1 MTTYINRDTDTDII
15 DKHCL
20 STENCFSSFTLT
32 PEEET
37 NIFGFDFDENSDD
50 FNSSKKSTFTTIT
63 IRTYI
68 KRMVDILFKTAT
80 TLNPSSINL
89 ASLHKDTPLYEVPNI
104 HKETYQLCKIVYS
117 RDFRLITKDSIEE
130 KKFNE
135 MFKGICHDFFF
146 YNNIKL

>member
-1 MTTYINRDTDTDII
+1 MTTYINRDTDII

-20 STENCFSSFTLT
+20 STENSYSSFTLT

-37 NIFGFDFDENSDD
+37 NIFDFDENSDD

-80 TLNPSSINL
+80 TLNPTSINL
-89 ASLHKDTPLYEVPNI
+89 ASLDKDAPLYEVPNI
-104 HKETYQLCKIVYS
+104 HNETYLLCKIVYS
-117 RDFRLITKDSIEE
+117 RDFRLIIKDSLEE
-130 KKFNE
+130 KNFNE